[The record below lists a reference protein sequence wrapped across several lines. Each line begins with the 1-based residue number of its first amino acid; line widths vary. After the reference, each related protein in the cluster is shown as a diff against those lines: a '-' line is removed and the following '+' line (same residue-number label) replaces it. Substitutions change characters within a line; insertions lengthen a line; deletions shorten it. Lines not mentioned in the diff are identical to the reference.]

1 MNKKKDKRE
10 KNDKEIEN
18 NIKEEN
24 KPEKMKNANFLDACQ
39 NALDGIIYAITTQSN
54 IKKQLVIAVI
64 VMLISLFF
72 DLSKAEFLCLMF
84 TVVLIIVA
92 EMMNTAVE
100 TVVDLYTDL
109 YHPKAKIAKDVAA
122 GGVVIS
128 AINAIIVAYFLF
140 FEKISTIGL
149 TLIDEIVNSP
159 VHLAFV
165 SVLLTVIVIV
175 TLKAAA
181 TKKHKFIKKDFM
193 PSGQTAVAFA
203 ALTIVWI
210 STKNVVI
217 FTLALVL
224 ALLVSINRYQTG
236 KRTKT
241 EIIVGACVGI
251 LVVILLY
258 GIAFTYLGFTEINL
272 ISQFFET
279 LTFRK

>member
-1 MNKKKDKRE
+1 MKKDE
-10 KNDKEIEN
+10 Q
-18 NIKEEN
+18 
-24 KPEKMKNANFLDACQ
+24 KMKNGNFLEACQ
-39 NALDGIIYAITTQSN
+39 NALDGIIYAITTQGN

-64 VMLISLFF
+64 VMLVSLFF
-72 DLSKAEFLCLMF
+72 DLNKAEFLCLMF

-92 EMMNTAVE
+92 EMINTAIE

-122 GGVVIS
+122 GGVVIA

-149 TLIDEIVNSP
+149 KMIDEIVNSP

-181 TKKHKFIKKDFM
+181 TKKHKFVKENFM

-203 ALTIVWI
+203 GLTIIWL
-210 STKNVVI
+210 TTRNVVI
-217 FTLALVL
+217 FTLSLVL
-224 ALLVSINRYQTG
+224 ALIVAINRYENK
-236 KRTKT
+236 KRSKA
-241 EIIVGACVGI
+241 EIIVGALVGVM
-251 LVVILLY
+251 VVVLLY
-258 GIAFTYLGFTEINL
+258 GLALIYLGTTFNGITEFLDNIN
-272 ISQFFET
+272 F
-279 LTFRK
+279 